1 MVSTVFLYS
10 LFRLYKDYCI
20 NDLDKLIVICHW
32 ILLKSKCV
40 IHNEP
45 VMYRLNQFSILF
57 YRLGKRNHY
66 LEYGTGQNNYY

>member
-20 NDLDKLIVICHW
+20 NDLNKLIVICQW
-32 ILLKSKCV
+32 ILLKSECV

-57 YRLGKRNHY
+57 YHLGKRNHY
-66 LEYGTGQNNYY
+66 LEYGTGQTNAY